1 MKFVIFVIVGLALA
15 GPLSEDLAQLSLIQT
30 PKEEVLEQLGDLLS
44 ELRKEQM
51 MDDTQ
56 LAQTNA
62 KLEADILIS
71 QSQLE
76 AQVNQLKATNTLI
89 GDLSEEIYTISKTW
103 ANLNQQLTDLG
114 ARDIQLRDSLAN
126 EGAAFDSESSQAR
139 RSINGLTQIIQKL
152 TDAVLS
158 QQSLIEKQ
166 EIVNTMKQEL
176 GQKHPVALLVEVT
189 SKFDRATV
197 QNIILKLEHIQSQQ
211 EQQLIQSEQNWT
223 VQQQTYQTLLN
234 EISEVSKKLSFDAST
249 AKTSIAKKQNEKVT
263 ADKRK
268 AQLETTIPQTE
279 QVLTNLKQQQESYNL
294 AYSARKQ
301 KRTQEVETL
310 KSAFELLEKKLR

>member
-1 MKFVIFVIVGLALA
+1 MKFVIFVVIGLALA
-15 GPLSEDLAQLSLIQT
+15 VPLSEDLAQLSLLQT

-44 ELRKEQM
+44 ELRKEQT

-89 GDLSEEIYTISKTW
+89 GDLSEEIYSISKTW

-126 EGAAFDSESSQAR
+126 EGAAFENESSQAR
-139 RSINGLTQIIQKL
+139 RSINGLTQIISKL

-166 EIVNTMKQEL
+166 EIVNVMKQEL

-189 SKFDRATV
+189 SKFDKATV

-263 ADKRK
+263 AEKRK

-279 QVLTNLKQQQESYNL
+279 QVLTNLKQQQEAYNV

>member
-1 MKFVIFVIVGLALA
+1 MKFVLFVIVGIALA
-15 GPLSEDLAQLSLIQT
+15 APISQDLAQLSLLQT

-76 AQVNQLKATNTLI
+76 AQVNQLKSTNTLI

-189 SKFDRATV
+189 SKFDKATV

-268 AQLETTIPQTE
+268 AQLEITIPQTE
-279 QVLTNLKQQQESYNL
+279 QVLTNLKQQQDSYNL